1 MHADCILVVED
12 GMIVESGRHEELLR
26 KGGRYASFYRL
37 QLKEQA
43 SDQRAGRRSRLTADA
58 RRTTEITS
66 RSLIVH
72 YRPPRYRALTAVA
85 RRIHLAPPDPH
96 ASLMSTDT
104 KSYVIAPPPQAA
116 LAVAGTDKLF
126 PVRRLWCV
134 GRNYVEHIK
143 EMGQDVREPPF
154 FFAKPADAIVPDGGT
169 VPYPSLTK
177 DMHHEVELVVALKSG
192 GRNIPTERAL
202 ACIYGYGVG
211 IDLTRR
217 DLQIAS
223 RDIKRPWEIGKA
235 FDHSAPCGAL
245 KPASEIG
252 HPSKG
257 RIVLKVNGK
266 VRQDGDLNQMIWNV
280 PEIISKLSE
289 MVELAAGDIIMTGTP
304 SGVAATV
311 AGDKIECEIEGVGKL
326 NVTIGQPLK

>member
-1 MHADCILVVED
+1 M
-12 GMIVESGRHEELLR
+12 
-26 KGGRYASFYRL
+26 
-37 QLKEQA
+37 
-43 SDQRAGRRSRLTADA
+43 TADA
-58 RRTTEITS
+58 Q
-66 RSLIVH
+66 
-72 YRPPRYRALTAVA
+72 
-85 RRIHLAPPDPH
+85 
-96 ASLMSTDT
+96 
-104 KSYVIAPPPQAA
+104 KYVVDPPPQPA
-116 LAVAGTDKLF
+116 LAVAGSDKLF

-192 GRNIPTERAL
+192 GRNIPTDKAI

-223 RDIKRPWEIGKA
+223 RDIKRPWEVGKA

-245 KPASEIG
+245 APAATIG

-257 RIVLKVNGK
+257 RIALKVTGK
-266 VRQDGDLNQMIWNV
+266 VRQDGDLSQMIWNV

-289 MVELAAGDIIMTGTP
+289 MVALEPGDIIMTGTP

-326 NVTIGQPLK
+326 AVTIGQPLK

>member
-1 MHADCILVVED
+1 MPI
-12 GMIVESGRHEELLR
+12 
-26 KGGRYASFYRL
+26 
-37 QLKEQA
+37 
-43 SDQRAGRRSRLTADA
+43 DA
-58 RRTTEITS
+58 
-66 RSLIVH
+66 
-72 YRPPRYRALTAVA
+72 
-85 RRIHLAPPDPH
+85 
-96 ASLMSTDT
+96 
-104 KSYVIAPPPQAA
+104 KSYVIPPPPQPA

-177 DMHHEVELVVALKSG
+177 DMHHEVELVVALQSG
-192 GRNIPTERAL
+192 GRNIATERAL
-202 ACIYGYGVG
+202 DCIYGYGVG

-235 FDHSAPCGAL
+235 FDYSAPCGAL
-245 KPASEIG
+245 KPASAIG
-252 HPSKG
+252 HPAKG
-257 RIVLKVNGK
+257 RIVLAVNGK
-266 VRQDGDLNQMIWNV
+266 VRQDGDLNQMIWKV

-289 MVELAAGDIIMTGTP
+289 MVALAAGDLIMTGTP

-326 NVTIGQPLK
+326 SVTIGSPLK